1 MNYYRDKKGVLTV
14 RKIGFW
20 AENEQSKEQK
30 NETTQ
35 FKTEKT
41 EAKESVVRVYFPARG
56 FACSYYNDKFDL
68 KKGDGVYV
76 DGKLEGLL
84 GFITEVSY
92 CFKIKL
98 SEYKH
103 VVYRVDTEIRGKLY
117 LLGDFFAAFDEDVI
131 PKEKILPWFVRPD
144 IEDDVACSY
153 GEGIEAELSDSEFT
167 CDKLPL
173 SSVIPYFCIDKSAV
187 SAVVNMGNGGCYGT
201 NEVEFTFDNVKARNM
216 TCSCYEVGLCIH
228 ESIAVS
234 ALNGILAEI
243 EKNKEFAE
251 MYNKSGYIALID
263 KNSVIENTVNSNKT
277 GCIELL

>member
-1 MNYYRDKKGVLTV
+1 M

-20 AENEQSKEQK
+20 SENEQSKEQK

-35 FKTEKT
+35 FKAEKT

-98 SEYKH
+98 SEYKR
-103 VVYRVDTEIRGKLY
+103 VIYRVDTEIRGKLY

-153 GEGIEAELSDSEFT
+153 GGGTEAELSDSEFT

-173 SSVIPYFCIDKSAV
+173 SLSNVIPYFA
-187 SAVVNMGNGGCYGT
+187 
-201 NEVEFTFDNVKARNM
+201 
-216 TCSCYEVGLCIH
+216 
-228 ESIAVS
+228 
-234 ALNGILAEI
+234 
-243 EKNKEFAE
+243 
-251 MYNKSGYIALID
+251 
-263 KNSVIENTVNSNKT
+263 
-277 GCIELL
+277 

>member
-1 MNYYRDKKGVLTV
+1 M

-20 AENEQSKEQK
+20 AEKEPSEEQENKTQQCKAE
-30 NETTQ
+30 ETA
-35 FKTEKT
+35 
-41 EAKESVVRVYFPARG
+41 AKKSVVRVYFPARG

-92 CFKIKL
+92 CFKIRL
-98 SEYKH
+98 SEYKR
-103 VVYRVDTEIRGKLY
+103 VIYRVDTEIRGKLY
-117 LLGDFFAAFDEDVI
+117 LLGDFFAAFDRDVI
-131 PKEKILPWFVRPD
+131 PKEKILPWFVCPD
-144 IEDDVACSY
+144 NEDDVVCSY
-153 GEGIEAELSDSEFT
+153 DEGAEAELSNPEFA

-173 SSVIPYFCIDKSAV
+173 SSVIPYFSIDKSAAF
-187 SAVVNMGNGGCYGT
+187 AVVNMGNGRSREM

-228 ESIAVS
+228 ESTAVS
-234 ALNGILAEI
+234 ALNGILAAI

-251 MYNKSGYIALID
+251 MYNKSGYMALID
-263 KNSVIENTVNSNKT
+263 KDSVIENTVNSNKT

>member
-1 MNYYRDKKGVLTV
+1 M

-20 AENEQSKEQK
+20 SENEQSKEQK

-35 FKTEKT
+35 FKAEKT

-98 SEYKH
+98 SEYKR
-103 VVYRVDTEIRGKLY
+103 VIYRVDTEIRGKLY

-153 GEGIEAELSDSEFT
+153 GKGTEAELSDPEFT

-173 SSVIPYFCIDKSAV
+173 SLSNVIPYFCIDKSAV
-187 SAVVNMGNGGCYGT
+187 SAVVNMGNGKSHGM

-251 MYNKSGYIALID
+251 MYNKNGYIALID

>member
-1 MNYYRDKKGVLTV
+1 M

-98 SEYKH
+98 SEYKR
-103 VVYRVDTEIRGKLY
+103 VIYRVDTEIRGKLY

-153 GEGIEAELSDSEFT
+153 GKGTEAELSDPEFT

-173 SSVIPYFCIDKSAV
+173 SNVIPYFA
-187 SAVVNMGNGGCYGT
+187 
-201 NEVEFTFDNVKARNM
+201 
-216 TCSCYEVGLCIH
+216 
-228 ESIAVS
+228 
-234 ALNGILAEI
+234 
-243 EKNKEFAE
+243 
-251 MYNKSGYIALID
+251 
-263 KNSVIENTVNSNKT
+263 
-277 GCIELL
+277 

>member
-1 MNYYRDKKGVLTV
+1 M

-35 FKTEKT
+35 FKAEKT

-76 DGKLEGLL
+76 DGKLDGLL

-98 SEYKH
+98 SEYKR
-103 VVYRVDTEIRGKLY
+103 VIYRVDTEIRGKLY

-153 GEGIEAELSDSEFT
+153 GEGTEAELSDSEFT

-187 SAVVNMGNGGCYGT
+187 SAVVNMGNGRSREM

-228 ESIAVS
+228 ESTAVS
-234 ALNGILAEI
+234 ALNGILAAI

-251 MYNKSGYIALID
+251 TYNKSGYIALID
-263 KNSVIENTVNSNKT
+263 KDSVIENTVNSNKT